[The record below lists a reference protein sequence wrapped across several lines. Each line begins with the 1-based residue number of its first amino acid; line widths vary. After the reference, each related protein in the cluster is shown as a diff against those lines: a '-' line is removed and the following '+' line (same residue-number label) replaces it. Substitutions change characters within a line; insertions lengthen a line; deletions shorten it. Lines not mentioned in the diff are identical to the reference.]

1 MDSASAGPAAP
12 DTDASTPVPRVTGGI
27 HVPLVTPYAA
37 DGGVALDALEALAH
51 EVLDA
56 GAAGLVALGTTGEP
70 SALDA
75 DERRAVTE
83 TVARICHERSAALTI
98 GVSGGDGT
106 RATAAALESLG
117 HRWPHAAAL
126 VPVPSFTRPTQ
137 DGVVAHFRALTATA
151 GVPLVVYNV
160 PYRTGRHLGADALR
174 EIAALPRVAGVKQA
188 VGALDAD
195 TVALLADPPP
205 GFAVLAGDDVFA
217 PALLALGAHGGIL
230 ASAHLLTGRY
240 VRLAEAWRDGDV
252 RRARA
257 LGAGLSRV
265 AGRLFAEPNPSVI
278 KGVLHAEGRIP
289 TAAVRLPLLPAS
301 GAAVEA
307 ARRETEIARAQWE
320 AEG

>member
-1 MDSASAGPAAP
+1 M
-12 DTDASTPVPRVTGGI
+12 
-27 HVPLVTPYAA
+27 HVPLVTPFAA

-70 SALDA
+70 SALDP
-75 DERRAVTE
+75 DERRAVIG
-83 TVARICHERSAALTI
+83 TVARVCDERSAALTI
-98 GVSGGDGT
+98 GVGGGDGT
-106 RATAAALESLG
+106 RATAAALEALG
-117 HRWPHAAAL
+117 RRWPRAAAL
-126 VPVPSFTRPTQ
+126 VPVPSFTRPSQ
-137 DGVVAHFRALTATA
+137 AGVVAHFRALTTGP

-160 PYRTGRHLGADALR
+160 PYRTACHLGADALR
-174 EIAALPRVAGVKQA
+174 EIAALPRVAAVKQA
-188 VGALDAD
+188 VGGVDAD
-195 TVALLADPPP
+195 SVALLADPPP

-217 PALLALGAHGGIL
+217 PALLALGAHGGVL
-230 ASAHLLTGRY
+230 ASAHVLTGRWT
-240 VRLAEAWRDGDV
+240 RLAEAWRDGDAAL
-252 RRARA
+252 ARS

-307 ARRETEIARAQWE
+307 ARREIETARAQWE
-320 AEG
+320 PER